1 MINIVKL
8 EIIAVI
14 GYHIFLSS
22 LVKYITYI
30 CICITWCS
38 LCIYVRA
45 LSERG
50 KIHASKHSSKAQKL
64 WYDTF

>member
-22 LVKYITYI
+22 LVKYIAYI
-30 CICITWCS
+30 CTCISHDEIFLMHLRACVIGTW
-38 LCIYVRA
+38 
-45 LSERG
+45 
-50 KIHASKHSSKAQKL
+50 K
-64 WYDTF
+64 DTRVQT